1 MAFLESENILLRALE
16 PEDLDI
22 LYEWEND
29 SELWKYGSTLTPYSK
44 FALRDY
50 LARSLQNI
58 LHSRQLR
65 LMAVEKKSQFIVGT
79 IDMYDYD
86 PINQRAGIG
95 ILLDARFRRKGF
107 GTEMLH
113 LSAEYAFRF
122 LHLKQLYAYVP
133 VSNTPSFKLLCK
145 CGYKQTGTIESWVKI
160 RENFEDVYFMQLISV

>member
-29 SELWKYGSTLTPYSK
+29 PELWKYGSTLTPYSK

-50 LARSLQNI
+50 LVSSLQDI
-58 LHSRQLR
+58 FHSRQLR
-65 LMAVEKKSQFIVGT
+65 LMAVEKKFRFTVGT

-95 ILLDARFRRKGF
+95 VLLDAQFRRKGF

-113 LSAEYAFRF
+113 LSAEYAFYF

-133 VSNTPSFKLLCK
+133 VSNMPSFKLLCK
-145 CGYKQTGTIESWVKI
+145 CGYKQTGILQSWIKI
-160 RENFEDVYFMQLISV
+160 RENFEDVYFMQLIL